1 MAEPLG
7 SAPGIIVGVGVGA
20 AASTALEAA
29 VELPRQKVWADNPN
43 KLLDPSIVAR
53 LVAQG
58 AVELADGRADAKR
71 EGFTAEKFDQLVY
84 LSQTVPAI
92 AEAMTLWRKNLLSDG
107 LFTHVLTKA
116 GLDNRYVQ
124 PIIKS
129 RTDERLAPAQ
139 VALGVVRSLLDSQGM
154 LVGENDVTGGV
165 IAPTPVSPINPVTE
179 AGTWGISQERLRVLI
194 NEIGLPMA
202 LQAAANA
209 VFRGIIKKPDFYLA
223 VAQGDTR
230 PAWADAIFEQ
240 ARQIPSAQN
249 FVENHLRGYSNAD
262 DMRKGAALHGM
273 SPDDVNVLFQNAG
286 RPLNVHQ
293 ITTGLARGGQ
303 FNPEPG
309 EIADPFLAASH
320 ESNIKPSYY
329 DLNVANRYTLPT
341 AFEIRGLLQ
350 GGAITAARG
359 EELYLQIGR
368 PPDLAKLIAEFFAAG
383 TAAVADPH
391 VTKAENS
398 HWTKVQNSY
407 IAGEI
412 DEQQARAELTYLGVT
427 GAAQDHVIT
436 TWSRSAAMTRK
447 QLTPAQLKKAY
458 QKGSKNDATGQPW
471 TQDEVVAELVDRG
484 YSVTDARSYLNI
496 P

>member
-58 AVELADGRADAKR
+58 AVEIADGRADAKR
-71 EGFTAEKFDQLVY
+71 EGFTSEKFDQLVY
-84 LSQTVPAI
+84 LAQVAPDL
-92 AEAMTLWRKNLLSDG
+92 AMAMALWRRNLIGDD
-107 LFTHVLTKA
+107 LFKHVLTKA
-116 GLDNRYVQ
+116 GLDTRYVQ
-124 PIIKS
+124 PIIDSKTREQLGLGDIATAVVRGILPS
-129 RTDERLAPAQ
+129 PSWVPVAPPATGDKVPRFPQVPVDPVKAAAAIGYDEGALQVMVGRSGLSLAP
-139 VALGVVRSLLDSQGM
+139 VM
-154 LVGENDVTGGV
+154 
-165 IAPTPVSPINPVTE
+165 
-179 AGTWGISQERLRVLI
+179 
-194 NEIGLPMA
+194 
-202 LQAAANA
+202 AANA
-209 VFRGIIKKPDFYLA
+209 LFRGLIGDNDYLLA
-223 VAQGDTR
+223 IAEGDLRTE
-230 PAWADAIFEQ
+230 WAATLKDVS
-240 ARQIPSAQN
+240 RQIPSAQN
-249 FVENHLRGYSNAD
+249 YVENHLRGYSNAT
-262 DMRKGAALHGM
+262 DMQKGAAKHGM
-273 SPDDVNVLFQNAG
+273 SADDVNLLFQNAG

-293 ITTGLARGGQ
+293 ITTGLARGGK

-350 GGAITAARG
+350 GGAIKADEG
-359 EELYLQIGR
+359 EKLYLQIGR
-368 PPDLAKLIAEFFAAG
+368 PPDLAKKIAEFFAAG

-391 VTKAENS
+391 VTKADNA

-427 GAAQDHVIT
+427 GAAQTSVIT
-436 TWSRSAAMTRK
+436 TWSRSAALTRK
-447 QLTPAQLKKAY
+447 QLTPAQVKKAY
-458 QKGSKNDATGQPW
+458 QKSVKNPDTGQPW
-471 TQDEVVAELVDRG
+471 TRDEAVAALVDRG
-484 YSVTDARSYLNI
+484 YSVNDAVTYLDT